1 MTDWTFGHSP
11 SNDGILSTSIPKI
24 KSSILKIANFEWK
37 AIFQPL
43 THSRV
48 VLVGGNIRQVLP
60 VEEGIQAVAQCE
72 AGHLKSGYTLV
83 PEKSKE
89 KAMKFDDNDIQ

>member
-1 MTDWTFGHSP
+1 
-11 SNDGILSTSIPKI
+11 
-24 KSSILKIANFEWK
+24 
-37 AIFQPL
+37 
-43 THSRV
+43 
-48 VLVGGNIRQVLP
+48 LVGGNLRQVLP